1 VKKRRQRHSP
11 EFVSKVVAA
20 KQAGGNATEIAEK
33 YGIRANQIYKWVAAA
48 ARGAVAVKGHR
59 SRAAKTK
66 PDSDVEQIVSELLAS
81 LRPGLVEVI
90 GKLVDLGVERK
101 LDETRT
107 TVMNALRRAA

>member
-20 KQAGGNATEIAEK
+20 RQAGGNATEIAEK

-59 SRAAKTK
+59 SRAAKT
-66 PDSDVEQIVSELLAS
+66 DVEQIVSELLAS

>member
-1 VKKRRQRHSP
+1 MKKRRQRHSP

-20 KQAGGNATEIAEK
+20 RQAGGNATEIAEK

-59 SRAAKTK
+59 SRAAKT
-66 PDSDVEQIVSELLAS
+66 DVEQIVSELLAS